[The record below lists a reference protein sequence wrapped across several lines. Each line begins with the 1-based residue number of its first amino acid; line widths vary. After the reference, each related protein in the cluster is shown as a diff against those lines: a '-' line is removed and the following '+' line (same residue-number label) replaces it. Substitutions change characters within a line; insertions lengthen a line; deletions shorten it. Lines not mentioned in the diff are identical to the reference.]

1 MKMNYVSR
9 IQSNLKKYK
18 TINTNKITTRILDG
32 SYNSVYKGRSMNFD
46 ELREYVPGDEIKDMD
61 WKASAR
67 GNKLLVRQ
75 YIAEKKHNIM
85 LVIDSNCRMLAN
97 ANDTQDKAEVALLSA
112 GTLAYLV
119 NRNGDYVSATFATK
133 TSVNH
138 IPFRS
143 GLMNIENI
151 LSSYHKAVTLDNDSD
166 LNKPLEFILHNYNR
180 RMIILIVTDITGID
194 KIKEDNL
201 KRLLVRHDVLLVDV
215 SDADLSG
222 KNVYDV
228 EMGSYLPDFF
238 TRDKK
243 FVALEEEKKQSF
255 EQRCIDKLKRYGI
268 ASSVISNTK
277 DIDAK
282 IIELLEKHKE
292 NVK

>member
-97 ANDTQDKAEVALLSA
+97 ANDTQEKIAIFLL
-112 GTLAYLV
+112 LWQV

>member
-1 MKMNYVSR
+1 MKMNYVSK

>member
-1 MKMNYVSR
+1 MNYVSK

>member
-1 MKMNYVSR
+1 MNYVSR

>member
-228 EMGSYLPDFF
+228 EMCSYLPDFF

>member
-133 TSVNH
+133 TSV
-138 IPFRS
+138 S
-143 GLMNIENI
+143 C
-151 LSSYHKAVTLDNDSD
+151 V
-166 LNKPLEFILHNYNR
+166 
-180 RMIILIVTDITGID
+180 
-194 KIKEDNL
+194 
-201 KRLLVRHDVLLVDV
+201 
-215 SDADLSG
+215 
-222 KNVYDV
+222 
-228 EMGSYLPDFF
+228 
-238 TRDKK
+238 
-243 FVALEEEKKQSF
+243 
-255 EQRCIDKLKRYGI
+255 
-268 ASSVISNTK
+268 
-277 DIDAK
+277 
-282 IIELLEKHKE
+282 
-292 NVK
+292 

>member
-1 MKMNYVSR
+1 MKMNYISM
-9 IQSNLKKYK
+9 IQSNLKQYVSLHASKA
-18 TINTNKITTRILDG
+18 TTNIMDG
-32 SYNSVYKGRSMNFD
+32 SYKSIYKGRSMNFD
-46 ELREYVPGDEIKDMD
+46 ELREYNLGDEIKDMD

-201 KRLLVRHDVLLVDV
+201 KRLLVRQDVLLVDV

-282 IIELLEKHKE
+282 IIELLQKHKE

>member
-282 IIELLEKHKE
+282 IIELLQKHKE

>member
-32 SYNSVYKGRSMNFD
+32 SYNYVYKGRSMNFD

-201 KRLLVRHDVLLVDV
+201 KRLLVKHDVLLVDV